1 MFKQISLKAMC
12 KYEAL
17 TGKNAME
24 LFQKEGKSASDLRDM
39 VFIIKYTTDQTVTLD
54 IVENY
59 TSEEFQA
66 AMDSVNKA

>member
-1 MFKQISLKAMC
+1 MFKKISLKAMC
-12 KYEAL
+12 AYEKL

-24 LFQKEGKSASDLRDM
+24 LFQKEGKSATDLRDM

-59 TSEEFQA
+59 SSEEFQA
-66 AMDSVNKA
+66 AMDSINKE

>member
-1 MFKQISLKAMC
+1 MC

-24 LFQKEGKSASDLRDM
+24 LFQKEGKSATDLRDM
-39 VFIIKYTTDQTVTLD
+39 VFIIKYSTDQTVTLD

-59 TSEEFQA
+59 SSEEFQS
-66 AMDSVNKA
+66 AMDSINKE